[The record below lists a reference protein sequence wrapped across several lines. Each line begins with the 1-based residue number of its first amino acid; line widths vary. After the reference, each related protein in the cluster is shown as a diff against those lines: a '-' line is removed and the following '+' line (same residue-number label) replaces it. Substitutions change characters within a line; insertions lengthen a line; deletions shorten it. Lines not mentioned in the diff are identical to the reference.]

1 MKGKYLMIGIAG
13 LMIMSGCKKESEKNP
28 VNDHLKMSYT
38 VVNVELKS
46 WTSKGIDIDGDNK
59 KDFAFEVFPIGDPV
73 QQRDKYKFY
82 AYSTIHTSLLSD
94 DLDFPPMLE
103 KGETVKPVHPGYA
116 WWPVT
121 ASELA
126 QKVVPVNGPIFWEG
140 VFKNASKKYLPMKMT
155 KNDLEYFGWIEIS
168 IDQAESKLIV
178 HRIALSTEAGKVV
191 KTGF

>member
-1 MKGKYLMIGIAG
+1 MKGKYLMAGIAV
-13 LMIMSGCKKESEKNP
+13 LMIMSACKKETVENP
-28 VNDHLKMSYT
+28 VNDHPKMNYT
-38 VVNVELKS
+38 VLNLELKS
-46 WTSKGIDIDGDNK
+46 WSSKGVDIDGDNK
-59 KDFAFEVFPIGDPV
+59 KDFAFEVFPVGDAV

-82 AYSTIHTSLLSD
+82 AYSTIHTSLLSN

-103 KGETVKPVHPGYA
+103 TGEMVKPLHPGYS
-116 WWPVT
+116 WWPIT

-126 QKVVPVNGPIFWEG
+126 QKVVPVNGPIYWEG
-140 VFKNASKKYLPMKMT
+140 VFKNASKKYLPIKMT
-155 KNDLEYFGWIEIS
+155 KNDLDYFGWIELS

>member
-1 MKGKYLMIGIAG
+1 MKGKYLMAGIAG
-13 LMIMSGCKKESEKNP
+13 LMILSGCRKEKVENP
-28 VNDHLKMSYT
+28 VEGHPKMTYT
-38 VVNVELKS
+38 TVNIELKS
-46 WTSKGIDIDGDNK
+46 WSSKSVDIDGDNR
-59 KDFAFEVFPIGDPV
+59 KDFAFEVLPIGDPV

-94 DLDFPPMLE
+94 DLDFPPILE

-116 WWPVT
+116 WWPIT

-126 QKVVPVNGPIFWEG
+126 QKVVPVNGPVFWEG
-140 VFKNASKKYLPMKMT
+140 VFKNASKKYLPMKMK

-191 KTGF
+191 KAGF

>member
-1 MKGKYLMIGIAG
+1 MIGMAG
-13 LMIMSGCKKESEKNP
+13 LMIMSGCKKETVKNP
-28 VNDHLKMSYT
+28 VEDHPKMSYT
-38 VVNVELKS
+38 VLNLELKS
-46 WTSKGIDIDGDNK
+46 WSSKGIDIDGDNK
-59 KDFAFEVFPIGDPV
+59 KDFAFEVFPVGDGV

-94 DLDFPPMLE
+94 DLDLPPMLE
-103 KGETVKPVHPGYA
+103 KGETVKPVHPGYS
-116 WWPVT
+116 WWPIT

-126 QKVVPVNGPIFWEG
+126 QKVVPVNGPIYWEG
-140 VFKNASKKYLPMKMT
+140 VFKNASKKYLPMKMA

-168 IDQAESKLIV
+168 INQLESKLIV